1 MSVGLIRVLNVGYE
15 CRIRQLITPMNFG
28 FRMSHGQSCANAAR
42 HSSVGNAAEIRR
54 GALDGANLLALSPEQ
69 TRIFDATIGYL
80 EETARSELAAGM
92 AIARRRDADRF
103 AELEYRIIE
112 LQRQLERQ
120 RDEWQCQLDES
131 QRQLDKSQ
139 RQLDK
144 SQRQLDESQRQRDGL
159 RNAYFIN
166 IRRNSRRRDFLRRLL
181 VLSPAR
187 KWLDRRRLRQQQRF
201 IARTGLFDEAW
212 YLRRHPNVAAEGRD
226 PILHYLEIGASLGCD
241 PREDFH
247 TTAFCAENPK
257 ASLKGINPFILY
269 LTDRERSS
277 S

>member
-1 MSVGLIRVLNVGYE
+1 
-15 CRIRQLITPMNFG
+15 MNFG
-28 FRMSHGQSCANAAR
+28 FRMSHGQSCANAALD
-42 HSSVGNAAEIRR
+42 SSVGNAAEIRR
-54 GALDGANLLALSPEQ
+54 GALDGANLLALSPDQ

-92 AIARRRDADRF
+92 AIARRRDAKNS
-103 AELEYRIIE
+103 AELESRIIE
-112 LQRQLERQ
+112 LQRQL
-120 RDEWQCQLDES
+120 DG
-131 QRQLDKSQ
+131 
-139 RQLDK
+139 
-144 SQRQLDESQRQRDGL
+144 SQRQLDESQRQLDESQRQLGGL
-159 RNAYFIN
+159 RNAYFVN

-187 KWLDRRRLRQQQRF
+187 KWWDRRRLRQQQRF

-212 YLRRHPNVAAEGRD
+212 YLRRHPEVAAHGRD

-257 ASLKGINPFILY
+257 ASLKGMNPFIFH
-269 LTDRERSS
+269 LTNRQCRSS
-277 S
+277 